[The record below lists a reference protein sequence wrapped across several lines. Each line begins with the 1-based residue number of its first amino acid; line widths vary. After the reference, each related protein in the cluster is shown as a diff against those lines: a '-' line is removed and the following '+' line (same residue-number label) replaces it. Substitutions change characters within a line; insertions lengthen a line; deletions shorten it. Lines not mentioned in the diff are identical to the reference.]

1 MASAAVGGV
10 TTYFGVNGLG
20 QRIVKRGANVLG
32 AFGYRYGSSGHMLLR
47 QRIPRTTAAAL
58 SGQIEYMY
66 DEAGHLIGEYDQ
78 TAGPLEET
86 VYLGDTPV
94 AVLQGTGASA
104 AIYAVSADNID
115 APHIIAA
122 NSGTPS
128 GPGIT
133 RRRGDP
139 PEPEPLRARQLHLRS
154 AFSRA
159 GLRPEYGLS
168 YNGARD
174 YNAALGR
181 YVESDPIGLAGGI
194 NTYQYIASNPLSF
207 KDPSGTQ
214 LVAPLPVAP
223 PLGTSDPG
231 SIDSA
236 SQSLATAIQHLFDR
250 NTDPYS
256 GTTFAALKP
265 LDSGGAEFGRR
276 RGCGADAGRRAA
288 HAVKKADNMSKAT
301 NRCQIDPNTGDVY
314 DPEGNH
320 VGNAG
325 DYLGNN

>member
-1 MASAAVGGV
+1 MTTPGGITSYTYPANSDRLGSLAGLLQQTDSYDASGNLQADGEVAYTYDARGRMASAAVGGV

-122 NSGTPS
+122 NSGTPA

-133 RRRGDP
+133 RHSGRPRRTRTP
-139 PEPEPLRARQLHLRS
+139 PGSAASPTIRVFPGRSTTQSMALATTVPEITTPLSDDMSRATLSDWQAASTPINTSPATRS
-154 AFSRA
+154 ASKIQ
-159 GLRPEYGLS
+159 
-168 YNGARD
+168 
-174 YNAALGR
+174 
-181 YVESDPIGLAGGI
+181 VERS
-194 NTYQYIASNPLSF
+194 
-207 KDPSGTQ
+207 
-214 LVAPLPVAP
+214 
-223 PLGTSDPG
+223 
-231 SIDSA
+231 
-236 SQSLATAIQHLFDR
+236 
-250 NTDPYS
+250 
-256 GTTFAALKP
+256 
-265 LDSGGAEFGRR
+265 
-276 RGCGADAGRRAA
+276 
-288 HAVKKADNMSKAT
+288 
-301 NRCQIDPNTGDVY
+301 
-314 DPEGNH
+314 
-320 VGNAG
+320 
-325 DYLGNN
+325 